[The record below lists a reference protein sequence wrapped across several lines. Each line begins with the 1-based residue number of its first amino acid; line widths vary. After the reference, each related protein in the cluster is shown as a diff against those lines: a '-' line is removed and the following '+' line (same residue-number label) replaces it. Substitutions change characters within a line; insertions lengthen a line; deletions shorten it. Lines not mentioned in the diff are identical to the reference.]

1 MIKLSTN
8 IVLTPLLML
17 MMLFSSN
24 AQSSLADNLKTDTLL
39 QENTI
44 ILIRSALGARSQ
56 TTAVRRVEFR
66 LDIQFYIDT
75 YRGLNNADTLTNIQN
90 RYTAAKEE
98 LLEPRL
104 PATVGELVSILETL

>member
-1 MIKLSTN
+1 MLRLGTGIFLSM
-8 IVLTPLLML
+8 LLML
-17 MMLFSSN
+17 VAVHPAL
-24 AQSSLADNLKTDTLL
+24 AQPSLADNLKTDALL

-44 ILIRSALGARSQ
+44 ILIRSALGAQPQ
-56 TTAVRRVEFR
+56 TSAVRRVEF
-66 LDIQFYIDT
+66 LLEIQFYIDT

-104 PATVGELVSILETL
+104 PATVGELVSILEAL

>member
-1 MIKLSTN
+1 MLRLRTN
-8 IVLTPLLML
+8 IILSMLLML
-17 MMLFSSN
+17 VAVHPAV
-24 AQSSLADNLKTDTLL
+24 AQPSLAENLKTDALL

-44 ILIRSALGARSQ
+44 ILIRSALGARPQ
-56 TTAVRRVEFR
+56 TTAVRRVEF
-66 LDIQFYIDT
+66 LLEIQFYIDT

>member
-1 MIKLSTN
+1 MAKLSTN
-8 IVLTPLLML
+8 IALTPLLML
-17 MMLFSSN
+17 MMLFSSQ
-24 AQSSLADNLKTDTLL
+24 AQPSLAEHLKTDALL

-44 ILIRSALGARSQ
+44 ILIRSALGARPQ
-56 TTAVRRVEFR
+56 TSAVRRVEF
-66 LDIQFYIDT
+66 LLEIQFYIDT

-104 PATVGELVSILETL
+104 PATVGELVSILEAL